1 MKPTA
6 KGTESEVASPT
17 EEAKAFRQWLAD
29 HDDEF
34 AHLRVLHADADERVR
49 VLKELQ
55 ARLYDAGWAR
65 LGWAPEI
72 SGRGGNIL
80 HRAAIYEEL
89 ANAGYPPRFV
99 FEHLEVLLPSLARF
113 GDPDLMAELLP
124 RLLSGEETWSQGFS
138 EPGAGSDFAAVR
150 TRATKDGDNW
160 IINGHKIWTSWSKWA
175 RRCLVVARTGTIE
188 SRHRGL
194 SVFVVDLETPGVT
207 VAPINQSNGSPEL
220 AEVFFN
226 DVTVE
231 SDALVGEIDGGWTVA
246 MYLLSCER
254 GSFAWQRNTFLAQ
267 RLAELAEIATDP
279 TDIERLGNSVADV
292 FAMRVRSWST
302 MLELAADGS
311 PGPQSAVNKALLG
324 DAEQYLFQTADR
336 IHPGGFMW
344 AQTLREE
351 VLQEELL
358 FSHATSIYGGTRQIQ
373 NITVY
378 RQLVAGHTRTDT
390 DEYVEAAM
398 AAMLDSAG
406 AEAGLEA
413 LGFDDVVVDIDDSD
427 NRRAI
432 AAVFEAAGR
441 TARSTTA
448 LARLLESLLGAGTTL
463 AIATEWL
470 TDTSVRLVVDAN
482 ETSAS
487 RIVLATPSRWVSVLN
502 SDVTWNDETQ
512 FLAPGNMIVGV
523 VDIADALSFDA
534 AVAEKAEAVG
544 RWALA
549 CEVLGA
555 VDAMFDVAANHAAER
570 EQFGATLNSFQAVQ
584 FMLAESHIAR
594 TALREACTATGRTL
608 SGDAAMMTKL
618 LAGRIGR
625 RVGAETLQVL
635 GAIGFTQEH
644 PHHGWFH
651 RVLTIDAV
659 LGRSP
664 ALARE
669 LGSSLVRTRKVPLG
683 VDLSELPGANV
694 SAQPA
699 RSAQSARS

>member
-1 MKPTA
+1 MTTTA
-6 KGTESEVASPT
+6 EGTESEVGTPT
-17 EEAKAFRQWLAD
+17 GEAETFRQWLAD
-29 HDDEF
+29 HHDEL
-34 AHLRVLHADADERVR
+34 AHLRVLHVDADERVK

-65 LGWAPEI
+65 LGWPSEI

-80 HRAAIYEEL
+80 HRAAVYEEL
-89 ANAGYPPRFV
+89 ASAGYPPRFV

-113 GDPDLMAELLP
+113 GSPDLMAGLLP
-124 RLLSGEETWSQGFS
+124 RLLSGEELWSQGFS
-138 EPGAGSDFAAVR
+138 EPGAGSDLASLR
-150 TRATKDGDNW
+150 TRATRDGDNW
-160 IINGHKIWTSWSKWA
+160 IISGHKIWTSWSKWA
-175 RRCLVVARTGTIE
+175 RRCLVLARTGEAE

-194 SVFVVDLETPGVT
+194 SVFVVDLQAPGVI
-207 VAPINQSNGSPEL
+207 VVPIDQSNGSPEL
-220 AEVFFN
+220 AEVFFDN
-226 DVTVE
+226 VTV
-231 SDALVGEIDGGWTVA
+231 DPNALVGEVDGGWTVA

-254 GSFAWQRNTFLAQ
+254 GSFAWQRNTFLTQ
-267 RLAELAEIATDP
+267 RLAELAETATGP

-344 AQTLREE
+344 AHTLREE

-398 AAMLDSAG
+398 AAMLDPAG
-406 AEAGLEA
+406 AEAGLDA
-413 LGFDDVVVDIDDSD
+413 LGFDEVVADLDDSD

-441 TARSTTA
+441 TAQPTTA

-463 AIATEWL
+463 AIAAERL
-470 TDTSVRLVVDAN
+470 TDTSVRVVVDPN
-482 ETSAS
+482 ETPSS
-487 RIVLATPSRWVSVLN
+487 RIVVATPSGWVSVLS

-512 FLAPGNMIVGV
+512 FLAPTNMVVGV
-523 VDIADALSFDA
+523 VDIAGAVPFDA
-534 AVAEKAEAVG
+534 VVAERAQDVG
-544 RWALA
+544 RWALS

-555 VDAMFDVAANHAAER
+555 VDAMFDVAAGHAADR
-570 EQFGATLNSFQAVQ
+570 EQFGSTLNSFQAVQ

-618 LAGRIGR
+618 LAGRVGR

-664 ALARE
+664 VLARE
-669 LGSSLVRTRKVPLG
+669 LGSRLVRTGQTPLG
-683 VDLSELPGANV
+683 VELSELPGAGNSV
-694 SAQPA
+694 
-699 RSAQSARS
+699 QSAGP

>member
-1 MKPTA
+1 MTSA
-6 KGTESEVASPT
+6 ANGADAGVASPV
-17 EEAKAFRQWLAD
+17 EEAIAFRQWLAD
-29 HDDEF
+29 HHDEF

-65 LGWAPEI
+65 LGWPSEI
-72 SGRGGNIL
+72 GGRGGNIL

-113 GDPDLMAELLP
+113 GDPALMTELLP
-124 RLLSGEETWSQGFS
+124 RMLSGEETWSQGFS

-150 TRATKDGDNW
+150 TRATQDGDNW

-175 RRCLVVARTGTIE
+175 KRCLLVARTGSFE

-194 SVFVVDLETPGVT
+194 SVFVVDLEAPGVT
-207 VAPINQSNGSPEL
+207 VSPINQSNGSPEL
-220 AEVFFN
+220 AEVFFD
-226 DVTVE
+226 DVTVG
-231 SDALVGEIDGGWTVA
+231 STALVGEINDGWTVA

-254 GSFAWQRNTFLAQ
+254 GSFAWQRNTFLTR
-267 RLAELAEIATDP
+267 RLTELAERATDP
-279 TDIERLGNSVADV
+279 TDIERLGNSVADL

-311 PGPQSAVNKALLG
+311 PGPQSAVNKALLT
-324 DAEQYLFQTADR
+324 DAEQYLFHTADR

-344 AQTLREE
+344 AQNLREE

-358 FSHATSIYGGTRQIQ
+358 FSHAASIYGGTRQIQ

-378 RQLVAGHTRTDT
+378 RQLVAGHTRTET
-390 DEYVEAAM
+390 DEYVETAM
-398 AAMLDSAG
+398 AAMLDPAG
-406 AEAGLEA
+406 AEAGLDT
-413 LGFDDVVVDIDDSD
+413 LGFDEVVGDLGDTD

-441 TARSTTA
+441 TAQPTTG
-448 LARLLESLLGAGTTL
+448 LARLLESLLGGDTTL
-463 AIATEWL
+463 AVATEHL
-470 TDTSVRLVVDAN
+470 ADAEVRLVVDVNQTTAP
-482 ETSAS
+482 
-487 RIVLATPSRWVSVLN
+487 RIVLATPRGWVSVLS
-502 SDVTWNDETQ
+502 SDVTWNEATQ
-512 FLAPGNMIVGV
+512 FLAPGNMVTGV
-523 VDIADALSFDA
+523 VDISEAPSFDA
-534 AVAEKAEAVG
+534 AVADRAEAVG

-549 CEVLGA
+549 CEALGA
-555 VDAMFDVAANHAAER
+555 VDAMFDAAVNHAAER

-584 FMLAESHIAR
+584 FMLAESHIAC
-594 TALREACTATGRTL
+594 TALREACSATGRTL
-608 SGDAAMMTKL
+608 NGDAAMITKL

-651 RVLTIDAV
+651 RVLTIDAL
-659 LGRSP
+659 LGRSA

-669 LGSSLVRTRKVPLG
+669 LGTRLVRTGKVPLG
-683 VDLSELPGANV
+683 VDLSELPGASS
-694 SAQPA
+694 SA
-699 RSAQSARS
+699 